1 MKRQLMIMTV
11 ITAILLFGVTACKK
25 KAKPETTLRK
35 VRVVL
40 DWTPNTN
47 HSGLYVAQGLGYY
60 KEKGL
65 EVEILQ
71 PGENT
76 VEKIIASDQ
85 AEFGVSYQESVTI
98 ARSENIPVKSIAAI
112 IQHNTS
118 GFASLKS
125 ANIISPKDFE
135 GKRYGSSGWPS
146 ELEILKQVMESYNA
160 DYKKVQIVYGITDFF
175 STIGRDAD
183 FAWIYYGWDG
193 VQAKL
198 RGIELNYIPV
208 RDLDPVFDFYTP
220 VLIAND
226 QLLNS
231 DPELVRDF
239 LEATSKGYEYCVQN
253 PESAAEIFW
262 KAVPELDKNLVKASL
277 NYLKTEFISDTSQ
290 WGLQDFSVWQ
300 RFADWMYQKHIIQKS
315 LKAQE
320 LFTNEFL
327 PNATHTKS

>member
-1 MKRQLMIMTV
+1 MKKQLIVLTV
-11 ITAILLFGVTACKK
+11 IIAIILPGLTACKK
-25 KAKPETTLRK
+25 KAKTEANLQK

-47 HSGLYVAQGLGYY
+47 HTGIYVAQELGYY
-60 KEKGL
+60 KDKGL

-125 ANIISPKDFE
+125 ANITSPKDFE

-146 ELEILKQVMESYNA
+146 ELEILKQVMESSGA
-160 DYKKVQIVYGITDFF
+160 DFKKVQIVYGITDFF
-175 STIGRDAD
+175 STIGKDVD

-193 VQAKL
+193 VQSKL
-198 RGIELNYIPV
+198 REIELNYIPV
-208 RDLDPVFDFYTP
+208 RELNPVFDFYTP

-231 DPELVRDF
+231 EPELVKAF
-239 LEATSKGYEYCVQN
+239 LEATSKGYEYCVQH
-253 PESAAEIFW
+253 PDSAADILW
-262 KAVPELDKNLVKASL
+262 KAVPELDKNQVKASL
-277 NYLKTEFISDTSQ
+277 EYLKTEFISDAPQ
-290 WGLQDFSVWQ
+290 WGIQDLSVWQ
-300 RFADWMYQKHIIQKS
+300 NFADWMYQKHIIQKS

-327 PNATHTKS
+327 PNATNIKS

>member
-1 MKRQLMIMTV
+1 MKKQLIVLTV
-11 ITAILLFGVTACKK
+11 IIAILLPGLTACKK
-25 KAKPETTLRK
+25 KAKTETNLQK

-47 HSGLYVAQGLGYY
+47 HTGIYVAQELGYY
-60 KEKGL
+60 KDKGL

-125 ANIISPKDFE
+125 ANIASPKDFE
-135 GKRYGSSGWPS
+135 GKRYGCSGWPS
-146 ELEILKQVMESYNA
+146 ELEILKQVMESRGA
-160 DYKKVQIVYGITDFF
+160 DFKKVQIVYGITDFF
-175 STIGRDAD
+175 STIGKDVD

-198 RGIELNYIPV
+198 RGIELNYIPI
-208 RDLDPVFDFYTP
+208 RDLDPVFDYYTP

-231 DPELVRDF
+231 EPELVKAF
-239 LEATSKGYEYCVQN
+239 LEATGRGYAYCVQN
-253 PESAAEIFW
+253 PESAAEILW
-262 KAVPELDKNLVKASL
+262 KAVPELDKNQVKASL
-277 NYLKTEFISDTSQ
+277 EYLKAEFISDAPQ
-290 WGLQDFSVWQ
+290 WGIQDISVWQ
-300 RFADWMYQKHIIQKS
+300 NFADWMYKKHIIQKN